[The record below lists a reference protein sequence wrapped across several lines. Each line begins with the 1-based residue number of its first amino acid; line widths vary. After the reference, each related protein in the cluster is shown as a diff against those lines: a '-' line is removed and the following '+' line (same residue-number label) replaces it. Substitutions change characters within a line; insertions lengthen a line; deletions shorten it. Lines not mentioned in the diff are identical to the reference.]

1 MLPGPWKGCWLRRW
15 TGLPRTRTPGTR
27 KAQAARACGWGP
39 RGGSDAGVPV
49 TAAGSVPSEPRTLR
63 SSQKEFRPP
72 KGRTPASRAP
82 SAALPAG
89 GPQPRS
95 EAEPERPTA
104 DPCPPCGP
112 PPRPAPPA
120 ARHRPLSARTCR
132 CLRPPALAGYC
143 AVLPPRRSSMA
154 LPAALRP
161 APTQPIEPATRRR
174 LASRAPSHRGGA
186 PWRGRPLLQ
195 ATAVLATNEPGADSI
210 GTQYSSL

>member
-112 PPRPAPPA
+112 PPRPARRPAPPALSAYLSVSPA
-120 ARHRPLSARTCR
+120 ARPGRVLRGASSPPLLNGASSGAPARSDPTNRAGDAPAPGQPSAESSRRRPLARAAA
-132 CLRPPALAGYC
+132 PAGD
-143 AVLPPRRSSMA
+143 
-154 LPAALRP
+154 
-161 APTQPIEPATRRR
+161 
-174 LASRAPSHRGGA
+174 GGA
-186 PWRGRPLLQ
+186 C
-195 ATAVLATNEPGADSI
+195 
-210 GTQYSSL
+210 YK